1 MDSAEARCKPK
12 AKGRRGLLA
21 ISRLA
26 RRSASLALLWWL
38 AVAFVLLFAAC
49 FDNSSLGGYDPFY
62 DSGVYL
68 ESARMIRRGYP
79 AYAAVFSSQP
89 PLWLPLLRFSF
100 FWFGE
105 SFLAGQLL
113 MATASLITVAAVMMT
128 VAQLQGRLSALLG
141 AALLILAP
149 VELTWSRTVIA
160 EGPSIA
166 FAAVAM
172 ASAARYSFIR
182 RRIWLVLASIAITCS
197 VLTKLFGLFTVPAIL
212 LLAMTRWARSPMLD
226 WRTKLRG
233 LTNDLIIIGTIVGGT
248 VVALLLIL
256 DPTKVWD
263 QAVRFH
269 WRAAAVSQL
278 TIADNWRMVL
288 RIWQPAKFQWLILA
302 LPGLCVLGGWCG
314 LAILTWFI
322 CTLTGL
328 LLQRPLFMHHL
339 LALAPVGAVAAAFGW
354 GQLWSCSASRYR
366 AAALSTRLLSTGGGA
381 ACLILAAF
389 MGVELLNGARA
400 TENFLELS
408 SAHGSRAE
416 KLAADKL
423 QSVTAPEDVV
433 LTDAQGIAF
442 LAHRDVP
449 PGLTDTSFKRIS
461 AGYLSSRQVIDES
474 ERYHVRAA
482 LLWSGRLIQMPQVT
496 AWIKQRFLRQESFGD
511 NRSLWFSPR

>member
-1 MDSAEARCKPK
+1 
-12 AKGRRGLLA
+12 
-21 ISRLA
+21 
-26 RRSASLALLWWL
+26 
-38 AVAFVLLFAAC
+38 
-49 FDNSSLGGYDPFY
+49 
-62 DSGVYL
+62 
-68 ESARMIRRGYP
+68 
-79 AYAAVFSSQP
+79 
-89 PLWLPLLRFSF
+89 
-100 FWFGE
+100 
-105 SFLAGQLL
+105 
-113 MATASLITVAAVMMT
+113 
-128 VAQLQGRLSALLG
+128 LLG

-400 TENFLELS
+400 TENFLGLS